1 MDISEV
7 WPFAK
12 LAAFAVLG
20 WIAFRAA
27 QRLRS
32 ACLRIPA
39 RIAAWVS
46 SAAGLCL
53 LVLLSVN
60 DSACTV
66 RTPAIWSPD
75 GRHVALR
82 QYATQGALGP
92 DYASISLRRVW
103 SPRAEEVYFGAGWA
117 DMKGK
122 TDYDPAVRWL
132 DNARLEIRYID
143 SRVGENRCGQRVDG
157 VEIVCVKASP
167 TSS

>member
-1 MDISEV
+1 M
-7 WPFAK
+7 
-12 LAAFAVLG
+12 
-20 WIAFRAA
+20 
-27 QRLRS
+27 
-32 ACLRIPA
+32 
-39 RIAAWVS
+39 
-46 SAAGLCL
+46 
-53 LVLLSVN
+53 
-60 DSACTV
+60 
-66 RTPAIWSPD
+66 
-75 GRHVALR
+75 
-82 QYATQGALGP
+82 GP